1 MGPIQ
6 LSALQ
11 QSNSPMKL
19 AMSQG
24 EKVSNVSTAEAKDQF
39 ATQLKNAINHVNGL
53 QTESDLKTN
62 QLIRGEDVDLHN
74 VMITAQKAGVTLQAA
89 TEIQN
94 KVIEAYREVMRMQI

>member
-1 MGPIQ
+1 MDPIQ

-39 ATQLKNAINHVNGL
+39 ATQLKNAIKSC
-53 QTESDLKTN
+53 EWFTN
-62 QLIRGEDVDLHN
+62 RIR
-74 VMITAQKAGVTLQAA
+74 I
-89 TEIQN
+89 
-94 KVIEAYREVMRMQI
+94 